1 MNPRLKAFL
10 VVCSI
15 IAFLIAL
22 LFLVYYLNLLVNYIL
37 DPILVRPFE
46 RLYKN
51 LIVDGLYAYLST
63 STSSPALAFLATGFI
78 VIAAFI
84 CLNKMLLSLQEKII
98 NNYTSF
104 KNNNIDSNSMLF
116 EVYKD
121 PTIKLKDKILFFSI
135 Q

>member
-84 CLNKMLLSLQEKII
+84 CLNKMLLPLQEKII
-98 NNYTSF
+98 NNYTPL
-104 KNNNIDSNSMLF
+104 KT
-116 EVYKD
+116 
-121 PTIKLKDKILFFSI
+121 TILIAIACCLRFIKI
-135 Q
+135 QQ

>member
-51 LIVDGLYAYLST
+51 LIVDGLY
-63 STSSPALAFLATGFI
+63 
-78 VIAAFI
+78 V
-84 CLNKMLLSLQEKII
+84 
-98 NNYTSF
+98 
-104 KNNNIDSNSMLF
+104 
-116 EVYKD
+116 
-121 PTIKLKDKILFFSI
+121 
-135 Q
+135 